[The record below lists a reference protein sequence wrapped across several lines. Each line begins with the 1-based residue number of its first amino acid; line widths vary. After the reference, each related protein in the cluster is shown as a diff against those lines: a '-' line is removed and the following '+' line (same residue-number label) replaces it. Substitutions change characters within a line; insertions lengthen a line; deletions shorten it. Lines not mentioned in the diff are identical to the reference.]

1 MYVCVHFLFTV
12 CGAIAAQRA
21 TSTMRA
27 RNTARIC
34 FLVFC
39 EPVNFSFP
47 QAFAQNAKSAAGKSG
62 SKQPRGRSKAAA
74 LAEMDVDTMFKQE
87 DLNKIRQLLDRVML
101 RRLKEQAIAL
111 PRKVFHDIWLP
122 ISDLSAKWYRR
133 LLEIKSLQEEAR
145 SNSAR
150 VNFRKM
156 LGLVIKMRILW

>member
-1 MYVCVHFLFTV
+1 MLYLAFIDSVLFIGCCISPLGLRIESGQNVSFCVFVSANL
-12 CGAIAAQRA
+12 
-21 TSTMRA
+21 
-27 RNTARIC
+27 
-34 FLVFC
+34 
-39 EPVNFSFP
+39 

-62 SKQPRGRSKAAA
+62 GKQPRGRSKAAA

-122 ISDLSAKWYRR
+122 ISDLTAQWYRR